1 MNEMGFL
8 TWWTVPDVSATYSD
22 LVQLAGRV
30 GLPSDCVPNPPSA
43 RHAWEKAT
51 NVGGQR
57 GLKLRAAESPD
68 RSSLYAVRR
77 AAGGSAANAP
87 RLG

>member
-22 LVQLAGRV
+22 LLQLAGRV

-57 GLKLRAAESPD
+57 GLKGP
-68 RSSLYAVRR
+68 
-77 AAGGSAANAP
+77 NCP
-87 RLG
+87 R